1 MNAQDKEDIK
11 EAISR
16 YNDPATPL
24 AELKEEIFGRVYS
37 QNNEQDIILEYFAG
51 RTGNFID
58 IGAFNAF
65 QFSNT
70 RALYEAGW
78 SGVMVEP
85 VAKLADGIREVYQ
98 DEPRIEVLQLAVG
111 LSNEPLTL
119 HVCDDAVST
128 TNVEW
133 RDTWAGAGVQYRTET
148 VPQTHI
154 VDFLDR
160 YGRDCDFIS
169 IDTEKTNIELFRA
182 IPDWFFNQVS
192 MLCIEHDGLEKEVE
206 ARMQPFGF
214 KRVLFNAENIILA
227 K

>member
-1 MNAQDKEDIK
+1 M
-11 EAISR
+11 
-16 YNDPATPL
+16 
-24 AELKEEIFGRVYS
+24 YS
-37 QNNEQDIILEYFAG
+37 QNSEEQYITEYFAG
-51 RTGNFID
+51 RVGKFID

-85 VAKLADGIREVYQ
+85 VEKLANGIKEVYR
-98 DEPRIEVLQLAVG
+98 DEPRIEVLQMAIG

-119 HVCDDAVST
+119 HVCEDAVST
-128 TNVEW
+128 TNAEW
-133 RDTWAGAGVQYRTET
+133 RDTWANAGVQYTEQQ
-148 VPQTHI
+148 VPQMHI
-154 VDFLDR
+154 GAFLDQF
-160 YGRDCDFIS
+160 GQGCTFIS

-182 IPDWFFNQVS
+182 IPDWFFKQID

-214 KRVLFNAENIILA
+214 KRLYFNAENIILA